1 MKDSSSDIFEIDLTT
16 PVHAHFIGIGGVSM
30 SGLAMI
36 LRDAG
41 FTVSGSDRKASDIT
55 DRMEKLGIKVAY
67 QQVAENINDDIDVVI
82 YNAAIHPDNPE
93 YAECVRRGLPMLDR
107 AELVGQLMKNYKTAV
122 AVAGTHGKTTTTSL
136 VSHLFLAADTDPT
149 ISVGGILPAIGGNIR
164 IGKSDNFIT
173 EACEYTNSFLKFAPT
188 IGIILNIEEDHM
200 DFFHDLDEIRD
211 SFRRFAALLPED
223 GTLIIN
229 AAIDNYSEITADT
242 KAKVITYGLP
252 GFDSEGA
259 AEDNGV
265 KIKGADEDRSDAGT
279 FIYEKTPNYTA
290 CDITFDE
297 SGCATFSVI
306 KNGEKKP
313 GSFTLRVPGMHN
325 VSNALS
331 VIALSDAM
339 GFGDDTMRKAMEGF
353 TGADRRFQYKGK
365 LNGFTII
372 DDFAHHPTEIK
383 TTLDSAE
390 KYPHREL
397 WVVFQPHTYSRTK
410 TFLNEFADVLGK
422 ADHVILVDI
431 YAAREPDPGDISSK
445 DIVSLLQKNDKD
457 AIYAGTFENAE
468 KIILKNLQE
477 NDLLITMGAGNVVEI
492 GDNLLAR

>member
-1 MKDSSSDIFEIDLTT
+1 MSNSSSDIFKIDLTT

-41 FTVSGSDRKASDIT
+41 FTVSGSDRTASDIT
-55 DRMEKLGIKVAY
+55 DRLEKIGIKVAY
-67 QQVAENINDDIDVVI
+67 QQVAENITDDIDVVI

-107 AELVGQLMKNYKTAV
+107 AELVGQVMRNYKTAV
-122 AVAGTHGKTTTTSL
+122 AVSGTHGKTTTTSL
-136 VSHLFLAADTDPT
+136 ASHLFLAADTDPT
-149 ISVGGILPAIGGNIR
+149 ISVGGILPAIGGTIR
-164 IGKSDNFIT
+164 IGRSDNFIT

-229 AAIDNYSEITADT
+229 ADIDDYSEITADT
-242 KAKVITYGLP
+242 RARVITYGLP
-252 GFDSEGA
+252 EFGSERK
-259 AEDNGV
+259 EN
-265 KIKGADEDRSDAGT
+265 DRSDAGT
-279 FIYEKTPNYTA
+279 FIYEKTPDYTA

-297 SGCATFSVI
+297 SGCATFSII

-313 GSFTLRVPGMHN
+313 GTFTLKVPGMHN

-331 VIALSDAM
+331 VIALSDVM

-353 TGADRRFQYKGK
+353 TGANRRFQYKGK

-390 KYPHREL
+390 RYPHREL
-397 WVVFQPHTYSRTK
+397 WIVFQPHTYSRTK